1 MLLALPVFRNQN
13 CNGFTNRLF
22 GSVAEDTL
30 GTPIPACDNA
40 VEVLAYNRVV
50 TGLNNRRQPAQS
62 LFTFAKC
69 SFGLPALGNVDDRR
83 DPASYLTEPIFIGC
97 VDNVQQTRPDI
108 FEIYVC
114 FVFYAVPRQ
123 NSFDVG

>member
-40 VEVLAYNRVV
+40 VEVLAYNRIV
-50 TGLNNRRQPAQS
+50 TGLDDRRQPAQL
-62 LFTFAKC
+62 LFALAKR
-69 SFGLPALGNVDDRR
+69 GLGLLVLGNVEDRG
-83 DPASYLTEPIFIGC
+83 DPIVYLTELIFIGC
-97 VDNVQQTRPDI
+97 VNHVQQTRPYTA
-108 FEIYVC
+108 E
-114 FVFYAVPRQ
+114 
-123 NSFDVG
+123 